1 MLITQELLDYLE
13 QKFPDKSPELND
25 NERTIW
31 FKSGQS
37 SVVKYLKQ
45 LKDEQSNNILSTST
59 IGKP

>member
-1 MLITQELLDYLE
+1 MLITQELLEYLE

>member
-45 LKDEQSNNILSTST
+45 LKDEQNNNILSTST